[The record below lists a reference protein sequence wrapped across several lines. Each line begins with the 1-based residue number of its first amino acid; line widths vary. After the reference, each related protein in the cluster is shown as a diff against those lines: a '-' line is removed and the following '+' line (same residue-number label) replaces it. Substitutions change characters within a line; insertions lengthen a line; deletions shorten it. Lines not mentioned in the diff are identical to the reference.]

1 MNVMLAA
8 VDWDTGLEEAWSS
21 IATFV
26 PRLLAFL
33 AILAIGWFVAKAI
46 ATVVNKVL
54 ERVGFDR
61 AIERGGIRKALE
73 SSKYDASDLVGK
85 VVFFTLFLFVLQL
98 AFGVFGANPV
108 SELLTGVIAFL
119 PKLLVAI
126 VIVVVASAIAAGV
139 KDIVGNALGGLS
151 YGRTLAN
158 VASVSILVLG
168 VFMALNQL
176 EIAPAIVNGLFYGLL
191 AIVVGSAI
199 IAIGGG
205 GIVPMRSRWEQAL
218 RKVDE
223 EAPRI
228 KEEARQHAE
237 VRGQAS
243 VDLRDSTT
251 ELPTP
256 APTPAPATTAPR
268 ADTAPTSPGMSMQE
282 RVRQEMRDTG
292 GPLEG

>member
-1 MNVMLAA
+1 MNLMLAA

-21 IATFV
+21 VATFV
-26 PRLLAFL
+26 PRLLDFL

-46 ATVVNKVL
+46 ATVVDKIL

-61 AIERGGIRKALE
+61 AVERGGIRKALE

-108 SELLTGVIAFL
+108 SDLLTSVIAFL

-151 YGRTLAN
+151 YGRTLATI
-158 VASVSILVLG
+158 ASVSILVLG

-176 EIAPAIVNGLFYGLL
+176 EIAPAIVNGLFYAIL
-191 AIVVGSAI
+191 AVVVGSAI
-199 IAIGGG
+199 VAIGGG
-205 GIVPMRSRWEQAL
+205 GIQPMRGRWE
-218 RKVDE
+218 KVLSTYDE
-223 EAPRI
+223 E
-228 KEEARQHAE
+228 KSS
-237 VRGQAS
+237 VRREL
-243 VDLRDSTT
+243 DLRDSSSSSDQSAETA
-251 ELPTP
+251 EP
-256 APTPAPATTAPR
+256 AM
-268 ADTAPTSPGMSMQE
+268 ADSGTRYRRRS
-282 RVRQEMRDTG
+282 VR
-292 GPLEG
+292 